1 VSIDLGV
8 AHNGDM
14 LYKFKSKATGDLIL
28 LEPQGRQF
36 LSLIG
41 KAIEPKGIIEP
52 DQMPEAIKALQQ
64 AVKAEE
70 MQQAEVVVQAK
81 AQGQTPPKFEAISL
95 RQRTKPIID
104 MLERCHK
111 AGQPMVWGV

>member
-1 VSIDLGV
+1 
-8 AHNGDM
+8 M

-41 KAIEPKGIIEP
+41 KAVEPKGIIEP
-52 DQMPEAIKALQQ
+52 DQMPEAIKALQD
-64 AVKAEE
+64 AVAMEE
-70 MQQAEVVVQAK
+70 LQQADDVAQAK

-104 MLERCHK
+104 MLQRCHQ
-111 AGQPMVWGV
+111 AGQPVVWGV

>member
-1 VSIDLGV
+1 V
-8 AHNGDM
+8 AHNGGM

-41 KAIEPKGIIEP
+41 KAVEPKGIIEA
-52 DQMPEAIKALQQ
+52 DQMPEAIKALQD
-64 AVKAEE
+64 AVATEE
-70 MQQAEVVVQAK
+70 LQQAEAVAQAK
-81 AQGQTPPKFEAISL
+81 AHGQPPPKFEAISL

-104 MLERCHK
+104 MLQRCHQ
-111 AGQPMVWGV
+111 AGQPVVWGV

>member
-1 VSIDLGV
+1 
-8 AHNGDM
+8 M

-41 KAIEPKGIIEP
+41 KAIEAKGIIEP
-52 DQMPEAIKALQQ
+52 EHMPDAIKALQQ
-64 AVKAEE
+64 AVEDEE
-70 MQQAEVVVQAK
+70 KQQAQALEDAKVQGLK
-81 AQGQTPPKFEAISL
+81 PPKFDAISL

-104 MLERCHK
+104 MLQRCHK
-111 AGQPMVWGV
+111 AQQPMVWGV

>member
-1 VSIDLGV
+1 
-8 AHNGDM
+8 M

-36 LSLIG
+36 LQLIG
-41 KAIEPKGIIEP
+41 KAVESKGIIEAE
-52 DQMPEAIKALQQ
+52 QMPEAIKALQD
-64 AVKAEE
+64 AVAAEE
-70 MQQAEVVVQAK
+70 LQQAEAVAQAK

-104 MLERCHK
+104 MLQRCHK
-111 AGQPMVWGV
+111 AGQPVVWGV